1 MGRHK
6 GVIDRRV
13 PSYLNKCQNIAS
25 RNMLAKLRDVLKI
38 SIEQNYGFP
47 LDGYE
52 ETNPRDDVSKRERLR
67 EEHKQVRGRACWM
80 RAELGTDSSVFRRG
94 KRAKRR

>member
-1 MGRHK
+1 
-6 GVIDRRV
+6 
-13 PSYLNKCQNIAS
+13 
-25 RNMLAKLRDVLKI
+25 MLAKLRDVLKI
-38 SIEQNYGFP
+38 SVEQNYGFP

-52 ETNPRDDVSKRERLR
+52 ETDPRDVSKRGRPR

-80 RAELGTDSSVFRRG
+80 MAELGTDSSVLRGG

>member
-1 MGRHK
+1 
-6 GVIDRRV
+6 
-13 PSYLNKCQNIAS
+13 
-25 RNMLAKLRDVLKI
+25 MLAKLRDVLKI

-52 ETNPRDDVSKRERLR
+52 ETDSRDVSKRERLR